1 MNDRFKSRKQQ
12 TRYSRGKSSFKAK
25 VLRQSNHKPN
35 PETGKGEWV
44 ERRWDDNRK
53 AA

>member
-1 MNDRFKSRKQQ
+1 MNDRYKSRKQAV
-12 TRYSRGKSSFKAK
+12 RFSKGKSSMKAK
-25 VLRQSNHKPN
+25 VLRQKNHRTN

-44 ERRWDDNRK
+44 ERRWDDRR